1 MAYEFINRY
10 CAENDF
16 EAALQNFNHAEWRL
30 QDTRPIWQSNG
41 VTAAEL
47 LGYLRVYQACR
58 GRVLDIGQH
67 LDRSFGRP
75 TPPECPDWCPDLDT
89 LAAT

>member
-1 MAYEFINRY
+1 MPYEPINRY

-16 EAALQNFNHAEWRL
+16 EAALQNFNHAEWQL
-30 QDTRPIWQSNG
+30 NHMRPIWQSNG
-41 VTAAEL
+41 VTVAEL

-58 GRVLDIGQH
+58 DRVLDIGQH

-75 TPPECPDWCPDLDT
+75 TPPERPDWCPGPDT
-89 LAAT
+89 LTAT